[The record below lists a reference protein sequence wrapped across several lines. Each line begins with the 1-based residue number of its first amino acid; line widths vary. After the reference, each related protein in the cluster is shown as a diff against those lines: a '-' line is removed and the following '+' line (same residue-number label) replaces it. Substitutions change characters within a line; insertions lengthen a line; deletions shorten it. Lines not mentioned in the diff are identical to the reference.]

1 MHTKRYHYPVLELSI
16 YKCIHVDWKC
26 CIVYMRAASE
36 HKKEFHSNQ
45 WMSHRNE
52 LLLQPSQ
59 IQSAFCVRCYI
70 CCTQV
75 ELKWK
80 TISWTKKEREWGN
93 GCKHAVRIQKFTTE
107 INHSVI
113 KNHKRNLVIAECECN
128 IRSTHFSQRHFAF
141 IQLNRLFP
149 ISQQHSLAVWMAQLQ
164 MDAEIIKSI
173 EWNCRL
179 CFEHQNYTHRCW
191 WESSAK
197 YPAHTHWKVAV
208 LDGENGKWKG

>member
-1 MHTKRYHYPVLELSI
+1 
-16 YKCIHVDWKC
+16 
-26 CIVYMRAASE
+26 
-36 HKKEFHSNQ
+36 
-45 WMSHRNE
+45 MSHRNE

-141 IQLNRLFP
+141 IQLNRPFFHFAAAFARRMNG
-149 ISQQHSLAVWMAQLQ
+149 STSNGC
-164 MDAEIIKSI
+164 
-173 EWNCRL
+173 WNNKKYRMKL
-179 CFEHQNYTHRCW
+179 KHQNYTHRCW

-197 YPAHTHWKVAV
+197 YPAHI
-208 LDGENGKWKG
+208 LKGCCVG